1 MPWDPQ
7 GELAGPVHVFL
18 YFLFFT
24 SKTLPPLSLVRFCA
38 AKTKSLGGLALQS
51 EFVHTKVTHRPLRKL
66 RIGGS
71 KGDRGKQ
78 GSGLA
83 DAMGWSM
90 RALSV
95 NKRLAGLAQTG

>member
-1 MPWDPQ
+1 M
-7 GELAGPVHVFL
+7 L
-18 YFLFFT
+18 LFAF
-24 SKTLPPLSLVRFCA
+24 
-38 AKTKSLGGLALQS
+38 GGLQS

-90 RALSV
+90 RALSA
-95 NKRLAGLAQTG
+95 NKRLAQTVGRLAQT